1 MHKANAAYN
10 TAYSPSPSLVITLL
24 FFAAVDLYCSLISPK
39 QEGLISGCGFPYV
52 TFIKSLITPSNMG
65 CGSMSSIGPSNS
77 RVGCGST
84 TAANGGKMS
93 SAVLLT

>member
-1 MHKANAAYN
+1 MGVV
-10 TAYSPSPSLVITLL
+10 SLT
-24 FFAAVDLYCSLISPK
+24 F
-39 QEGLISGCGFPYV
+39 

>member
-1 MHKANAAYN
+1 M
-10 TAYSPSPSLVITLL
+10 IILL
-24 FFAAVDLYCSLISPK
+24 FFAAVDLCCSLISPK
-39 QEGLISGCGFPYV
+39 WEGLISGCDYSYI

-65 CGSMSSIGPSNS
+65 CGSLSNIGPSNS
-77 RVGCGST
+77 RVGCGSA